1 MFENQYVVAGLIVVG
16 SLVAAQ
22 IIAWILPL
30 INKLASK
37 SKTKLDDYIIKAVGA
52 VIRMAVVVAAVF
64 FALWYLWP
72 EASFGSYMVSD
83 LYIVV
88 GFVWGGYAARKIIK
102 AIFRWYMDEMSDKT
116 NKGSQTIFSFID
128 SLSAIGIW
136 AIVLLLVLQL
146 FGIEI
151 GPLLAGLGIAGIA
164 LAFGLQD
171 TLKGIFSALYIAV
184 DQPLRI
190 GDYVKLSDGT
200 EGFVDDISWRSVR
213 LKTFAENVVVIPNS
227 QLADMVITNYHMP
240 HARTGLVVEFGVA
253 YGADLKKVEK
263 IALEVAT
270 KVMKDV
276 AGIEDHEPG
285 FRVDSLADSSINC
298 KVSVRAEKYAN
309 RLAVQGAILT
319 ELYNEFNKAK
329 IEIPYPKMDVHLT
342 K

>member
-1 MFENQYVVAGLIVVG
+1 MFENSYVVAGLIVVG
-16 SLVAAQ
+16 SIVVAQ
-22 IIAWILPL
+22 IVVWTLPL
-30 INKLASK
+30 FNKLASK
-37 SKTKLDDYIIKAVGA
+37 SKTKLDDYILKAIGA
-52 VIRMAVVVAAVF
+52 VVRMAVMVAGF
-64 FALWYLWP
+64 FYALWYLWP
-72 EASFGSYMVSD
+72 EAMIGAHKVSD
-83 LYIVV
+83 LYIVI
-88 GFVWGGYAARKIIK
+88 GFIWGGYAVRKVIK
-102 AIFRWYMDEMSDKT
+102 AIFAWYTDEFSDKDH
-116 NKGSQTIFSFID
+116 KGEQTIFSFID

-136 AIVLLLVLQL
+136 AIIILLILQR
-146 FGIEI
+146 FGVEI

-190 GDYVKLSDGT
+190 NDYVKLSDGT

-213 LKTFAENVVVIPNS
+213 LKTFAENVVVVPNS

-240 HARTGLVVEFGVA
+240 HARTGLVVGFGVA

-263 IALEVAT
+263 IALEVAAR
-270 KVMKDV
+270 VMKEV

-329 IEIPYPKMDVHLT
+329 IEIPYPKMDVHIV